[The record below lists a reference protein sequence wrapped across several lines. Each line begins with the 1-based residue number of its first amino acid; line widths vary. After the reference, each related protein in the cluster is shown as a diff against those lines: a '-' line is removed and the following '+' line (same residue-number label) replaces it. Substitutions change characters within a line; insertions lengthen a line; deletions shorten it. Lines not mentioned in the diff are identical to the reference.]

1 MKKNSLNTECN
12 KVTKLTELK
21 KMCFTPNSH
30 VNVGTLDTLSMSHPK
45 YETP

>member
-1 MKKNSLNTECN
+1 MKKKNNTFNTECN

-21 KMCFTPNSH
+21 KISFTSNSR
-30 VNVGTLDTLSMSHPK
+30 VNVGTLDTLK